1 MTVQINSIIGIHMH
15 RIYIML
21 VLISVT
27 NVHASTKDIFHNF
40 TGLSLKTT
48 NVKMGEKV
56 YVDFHGDT
64 KEIESVILELINK
77 EENIMLVVG
86 VEDLNTQNPYFV
98 LPESTITGITYEMVS
113 INIKCNH
120 GSIKYSTILGK
131 ENFTNCFEKSGDVKP
146 EESVMLGDSLTSD
159 MKGGFDFGMKTI
171 WLNLNGKEK
180 PEWVDFEIKSLD
192 EVKNI
197 I

>member
-1 MTVQINSIIGIHMH
+1 MKMKKMFFSLILT
-15 RIYIML
+15 IML

-56 YVDFHGDT
+56 YVDFYGDT

-131 ENFTNCFEKSGDVKP
+131 ENFTNCFEK
-146 EESVMLGDSLTSD
+146 
-159 MKGGFDFGMKTI
+159 
-171 WLNLNGKEK
+171 
-180 PEWVDFEIKSLD
+180 
-192 EVKNI
+192 NI
-197 I
+197 